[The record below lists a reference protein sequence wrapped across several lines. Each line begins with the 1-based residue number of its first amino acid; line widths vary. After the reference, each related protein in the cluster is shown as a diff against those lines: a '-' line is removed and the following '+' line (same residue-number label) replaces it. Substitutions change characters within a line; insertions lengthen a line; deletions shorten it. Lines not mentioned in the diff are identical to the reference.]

1 MFLEKIVFQVEGFN
15 PNHRAIVKKELR
27 KLDSVRKVKVDL
39 ENQEV
44 SVFYKKAEEVSIDS
58 VIDCIEK
65 MGIAFKGVL

>member
-1 MFLEKIVFQVEGFN
+1 MFLERIVFQVEGLN
-15 PNHRAIVKKELR
+15 HNHRAIVKKELR

-44 SVFYKKAEEVSIDS
+44 SVFYKRAEEVSIDS
-58 VIDCIEK
+58 VKDCIEK